1 VAAPLAGVLLVLVC
15 AAAIAIFT
23 AQAGHRRRVLVM
35 TRAVAAGTA
44 IRAGDLGETRVASD
58 SGVHVMAAARR
69 AEVLGRVAA
78 VNLAPGMLISL
89 DVLTT
94 GSLVAPGHA
103 VVGLALKPG
112 EAPTRL
118 HALDQ
123 VMLIQTTTASNS
135 GATAGAGAAEAAPSN
150 PVLVASAQVFDVEA
164 VADGQT
170 TVVSVVVTT
179 DQAPRVAN
187 ASARDQIS
195 VVLLGG
201 SGG

>member
-1 VAAPLAGVLLVLVC
+1 MLVC

-78 VNLAPGMLISL
+78 VNLAPGMLVSV
-89 DVLTT
+89 DVLTN

-118 HALDQ
+118 RALDQ
-123 VMLIQTTTASNS
+123 VMLVQTTTASNS
-135 GATAGAGAAEAAPSN
+135 GATAGTGAAEAPSN